1 MRVGTETYHYDSLI
15 KHFFCLF
22 ALRAK
27 IRLSLTTSPKMDP
40 TYLILLLIS
49 IPPRDT
55 VSTEAP

>member
-15 KHFFCLF
+15 KHHFFCLF
-22 ALRAK
+22 ARRAK
-27 IRLSLTTSPKMDP
+27 IRLSLMTSPKMDP
-40 TYLILLLIS
+40 TYLILLIS